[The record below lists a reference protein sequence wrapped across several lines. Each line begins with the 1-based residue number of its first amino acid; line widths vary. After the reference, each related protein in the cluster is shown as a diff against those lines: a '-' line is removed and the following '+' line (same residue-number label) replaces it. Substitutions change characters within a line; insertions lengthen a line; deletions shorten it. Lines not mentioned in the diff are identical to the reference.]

1 MTLSAKRVVVLGA
14 TSAIGA
20 GIAERYAAAGSS
32 VFLVGRNE
40 HRTKQVAETLT
51 MLGASKVAI
60 YLADL
65 RARDQ
70 FGDIVR
76 TAVNELG
83 GVDLVII
90 AHAVLPVQAELD
102 YDVDASMDTLIT
114 NMMSPIELMH
124 RFALVMEGS
133 GGGSMVVL
141 SSVAGDRGRKG
152 MTAYATAK
160 AAVSAYAAGLRGRFA
175 DRDVHILTVKPGPVR
190 TPMTEGRALPLMA
203 GLEPVVTSIVRAI
216 ERKAVVIYTPWF
228 WRPIAAALRLLPE
241 RVVMKLS
248 L

>member
-1 MTLSAKRVVVLGA
+1 MTLSPKRVVVLGA

-40 HRTKQVAETLT
+40 QRTQQVAETMT
-51 MLGASKVAI
+51 MLGASRVGMYI
-60 YLADL
+60 VDL

-70 FGDIVR
+70 YPDIVSR
-76 TAVNELG
+76 SAEFLG
-83 GVDLVII
+83 GVDLVIV

-102 YDVDASMDTLIT
+102 FDVDASMDSLLT
-114 NMMSPIELMH
+114 NLMSPIELMH

-175 DRDVHILTVKPGPVR
+175 DRNVHILTVKPGPVR

-228 WRPIAAALRLLPE
+228 WRPIATALRLLPE

>member
-1 MTLSAKRVVVLGA
+1 MTLHPKRVVVLGA

-20 GIAERYAAAGSS
+20 AIAERYAAVGSS
-32 VFLVGRNE
+32 IFLVARNE
-40 HRTKQVAETLT
+40 LRTAQVAETMS
-51 MLGASKVAI
+51 MLGASRVGMYI
-60 YLADL
+60 VDL

-70 FGDIVR
+70 YSDIITRSV
-76 TAVNELG
+76 EFLG
-83 GVDLVII
+83 GVDLVIV

-102 YDVDASMDTLIT
+102 FNVDASMDTLLT
-114 NMMSPIELMH
+114 NLMSPIELMH
-124 RFALVMEGS
+124 RYALVMEGA
-133 GGGSMVVL
+133 GGGSLVVL
-141 SSVAGDRGRKG
+141 SSVAGERGRKS

-175 DRDVHILTVKPGPVR
+175 DKNVHVLTVKPGPVR
-190 TPMTEGRALPLMA
+190 TPMTEGRALPLMV
-203 GLEPVVTSIVRAI
+203 GLDPVVRRIVQAI

-241 RVVMKLS
+241 RVVMRLS